1 MVRKGL
7 NLFHCLNSWKKA
19 KMKAEGLLVNLRK
32 QNISFKTRVSCFPIL
47 DAIPQNK
54 NELIY
59 YLQGIAVIVLA
70 AYLFYNSLWSCIFLS
85 PVIPIYVVLRKRE
98 AYGKKISHKTMEFS
112 DGMQAVSF
120 ALNTGYSIEN
130 AFAEAVG
137 ELELLY
143 GKESSIVREFR
154 MMVNRIKRNENLED
168 IMDDYAKTLNIDDVS
183 YFSEIFRYAKRSGGD
198 IPAIIKQT
206 TKMIREKSEVQMEI
220 DTIISGRK
228 MEQKIMVCIPLG
240 ILIYLRMTTQG
251 FVDVLYGNVLGIIV
265 MTLCLF
271 IYAAAAVISIRI
283 VDIKV

>member
-1 MVRKGL
+1 M
-7 NLFHCLNSWKKA
+7 
-19 KMKAEGLLVNLRK
+19 
-32 QNISFKTRVSCFPIL
+32 
-47 DAIPQNK
+47 
-54 NELIY
+54 
-59 YLQGIAVIVLA
+59 IVLA

-85 PVIPIYVVLRKRE
+85 PVIPIYVVLRKKE
-98 AYGKKISHKTMEFS
+98 AYGKKISRKTMEFS

-154 MMVNRIKRNENLED
+154 MMENLED

-265 MTLCLF
+265 MTLCLI

>member
-1 MVRKGL
+1 M
-7 NLFHCLNSWKKA
+7 
-19 KMKAEGLLVNLRK
+19 
-32 QNISFKTRVSCFPIL
+32 
-47 DAIPQNK
+47 
-54 NELIY
+54 
-59 YLQGIAVIVLA
+59 IVLA

-98 AYGKKISHKTMEFS
+98 AYGKKISRKTMEFS

-271 IYAAAAVISIRI
+271 IYATAAVISIRI